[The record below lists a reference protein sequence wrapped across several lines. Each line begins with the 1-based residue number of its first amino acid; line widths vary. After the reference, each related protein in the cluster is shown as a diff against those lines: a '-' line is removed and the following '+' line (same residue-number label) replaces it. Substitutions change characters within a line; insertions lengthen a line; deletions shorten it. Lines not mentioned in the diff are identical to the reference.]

1 MIICRVTNRKSILT
15 GPLGMSIGI
24 VAASN
29 RRTTSR
35 VAETEIA
42 TTVTSRTTTGTTGV
56 GTVQIMDLDIITSE
70 EDIATT
76 QIETTTTKRATTAER
91 NDLLEIT
98 VTVKEAITVLEIGVS
113 TSTSGR
119 SSRIS
124 RNTTA
129 TEEQA
134 QNLSLRKAAA
144 SQGGMP
150 TKRRSKNLSLRKY
163 KIKKTRSNCRRGTRK
178 APRRQNRTFFELAT
192 WISGT
197 LRK

>member
-1 MIICRVTNRKSILT
+1 MLLHLNTFVGLSMIICRVTNRKSILT

-42 TTVTSRTTTGTTGV
+42 TTVTSRTTTGTTGAV
-56 GTVQIMDLDIITSE
+56 TIQIMDLDIITSE

-76 QIETTTTKRATTAER
+76 RIETTTTKRATTAER

-98 VTVKEAITVLEIGVS
+98 VTVKEGTQESMFPKSQLVLAITVLEIGVS

-119 SSRIS
+119 SSRIN
-124 RNTTA
+124 RDTTA

-134 QNLSLRKAAA
+134 QNLSLRKAAE
-144 SQGGMP
+144 SQVGTP

-163 KIKKTRSNCRRGTRK
+163 KIKVG
-178 APRRQNRTFFELAT
+178 QNR
-192 WISGT
+192 
-197 LRK
+197 